1 MEEKTVPSMNKGV
14 PRSFHWELK
23 PNGLKLSAGYGFWGG
38 GRNPFTTSQ
47 KAWGRAVSSPAGFG
61 QSPDRP
67 KVFHYFQHSEWPL
80 LTL

>member
-38 GRNPFTTSQ
+38 AETP
-47 KAWGRAVSSPAGFG
+47 SPPAR
-61 QSPDRP
+61 RP
-67 KVFHYFQHSEWPL
+67 GGAL
-80 LTL
+80 